1 MILNIIKTIKNVLLN
16 ANFNVVLGL
25 ETDKLVFPVVI
36 IEPERSILKNANIG
50 IYQTETI
57 LTLTCIVS
65 AQRKN
70 FEQYFNELENLI
82 NNLKNVLIEA
92 NLNSSVSHKIEF
104 VEETYSE
111 FYVGSEKVVGGIL
124 EIKIYW

>member
-1 MILNIIKTIKNVLLN
+1 MILNIIVSIKNILLN
-16 ANFNVVLGL
+16 ANFNVFLGL
-25 ETDKLVFPVVI
+25 ETDKLVFPAVI

-65 AQRKN
+65 AQRKK
-70 FEQYFNELENLI
+70 FEQYFGELENLI
-82 NNLKNVLIEA
+82 KNLKNVLIEA
-92 NLNSSVSHKIEF
+92 NLNSTLNNRIEF

-111 FYVGSEKVVGGIL
+111 FYVGSEKVAGGVL
-124 EIKIYW
+124 EIKVYW